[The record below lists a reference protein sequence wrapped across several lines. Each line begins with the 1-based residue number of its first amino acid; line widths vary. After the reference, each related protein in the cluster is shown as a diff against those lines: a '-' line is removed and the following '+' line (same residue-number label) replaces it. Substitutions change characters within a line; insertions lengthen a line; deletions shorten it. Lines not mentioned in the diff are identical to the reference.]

1 MIDTRFWGLA
11 ALLLTTLTLTGC
23 GGEKKAEPKAAAGGP
38 PAAQSTFSAIVVH
51 PVGLAEELEASGTLL
66 AFEETELRPE
76 VSGRVT
82 EVRFRE
88 GSAVKAGE
96 VLLRLFDD
104 DLKAQLNKLK
114 VQLQI
119 AEKNEQ
125 RLRDLLKI
133 NGISQQEYDLAS
145 LQVSNIQADIELVK
159 ISLSKTELKA
169 PFDGKIGLKNVSVGA
184 YISPA
189 TSVATLR
196 QVSRLKLDFTV
207 PEKYAMAMQ
216 PGKKVVFQPDGQSKT
231 FDATVLAT
239 ESSVSENTRTLRVR
253 AEVAGSHRELVPGLF
268 ARVKLPMQG
277 NPNAIL
283 IPTQA
288 LIPTARD
295 KKVVVRHNGKAEM
308 RTVTT
313 GIREA
318 SQVEIT
324 SGLSPGDTVMT
335 TGIMFLKPNAPIK
348 QVTIVE

>member
-1 MIDTRFWGLA
+1 M
-11 ALLLTTLTLTGC
+11 
-23 GGEKKAEPKAAAGGP
+23 
-38 PAAQSTFSAIVVH
+38 FSAVV
-51 PVGLAEELEASGTLL
+51 VRTAGLAEKVEASGSLL

-88 GSAVKAGE
+88 GATVKTGD
-96 VLLRLFDD
+96 VLLRLFDE

-125 RLRDLLKI
+125 RLKDLLKI

-145 LQVSNIQADIELVK
+145 LQVSNIQADMQLVT
-159 ISLSKTELKA
+159 INLSRTELRA
-169 PFDGKIGLKNVSVGA
+169 PFDGKIGLKNISVGA
-184 YISPA
+184 YITPA

-207 PEKYAMAMQ
+207 PEKYAAVMQ
-216 PGKKVVFQPDGQSKT
+216 PGKRVQFQLDGTAHSYE
-231 FDATVLAT
+231 ATILAT
-239 ESSVSENTRTLRVR
+239 ESGVTENTRTLRVR
-253 AEVAGSHRELVPGLF
+253 AEVAGTNRELVPGLF
-268 ARVKLPMQG
+268 ARISLPMQG

-283 IPTQA
+283 VPTQA
-288 LIPTARD
+288 LVPTARD
-295 KKVVVRHNGKAEM
+295 KKVIVYRNGKAEM

-324 SGLSPGDTVMT
+324 SGLSAGDTVMT

-348 QVTIVE
+348 NLKIVE